1 MNRFKLFPFNW
12 QEKLRYAI
20 SMLLSKWINRNGH
33 LHPFNPN
40 QILVIREDEIGDMCY
55 SMHVFE
61 MLTSQYPHAQVTV
74 LCKPFVQ
81 SLLMGNP
88 HIHTLTSSY
97 TELKPSYDVIV
108 DLRGSW
114 RSLLFAFKHKPSVR
128 LDRATVRFRNKQM
141 GQHPHEVVTNTQIVT
156 PILQE
161 SLIGI
166 EPKLFPLE
174 QHLKKAKAFVEANQL
189 GSFAIFHTGA
199 RKQLRKWN
207 GFASLASILKER
219 YQLDIV
225 FTGDASEVV
234 EINNWQ
240 QQIPF
245 KTYTIAGNF
254 DLLELAALCKLATIY
269 IGNESGPL
277 HIAAISGLPTVGL
290 FGPGEP
296 IVFYP
301 WGKNS
306 RVVHHVLTCNP
317 CNQVNCVQTIPCI
330 QLISVAEVVHEVQQL
345 LA

>member
-1 MNRFKLFPFNW
+1 M
-12 QEKLRYAI
+12 
-20 SMLLSKWINRNGH
+20 NRNGN
-33 LHPFNPN
+33 LQSFTPN
-40 QILVIREDEIGDMCY
+40 RILVIREDEIGDMCY
-55 SMHVFE
+55 SLHVFE
-61 MLTSQYPHAQVTV
+61 MLARQYPHAQVTL
-74 LCKPFVQ
+74 LCKSFVQ
-81 SLLMGNP
+81 SLVMGNP

-97 TELKPSYDVIV
+97 AQLKSSYDIIV

-114 RSLLFAFKHKPSVR
+114 KSLLLAIKHKPTVR
-128 LDRATVRFRNKQM
+128 LDRGTVRFRNKQV

-156 PILQE
+156 PIVAQ
-161 SLIGI
+161 SLLGI

-174 QHLKKAKAFVEANQL
+174 QQVQKAKAFVEANQL
-189 GSFAIFHTGA
+189 RSFAIIHTGA

-225 FTGDASEVV
+225 FTGDVGEIA

-245 KTYTIAGNF
+245 KTYSIAGDFN
-254 DLLELAALCKLATIY
+254 LLELAALCKLATIY

-296 IVFYP
+296 TVFYP

-306 RVVHHVLTCNP
+306 RVVHHVLACNP
-317 CNQVNCVQTIPCI
+317 CNQINCVQTTPCI
-330 QLISVAEVVHEVQQL
+330 QLISVAEVMREVQQL